1 MRKDFLRN
9 LIVIASLMVAC
20 VACAPLGAA
29 QTTHLAGQVIGD
41 LNKDSGFGGANVGAE
56 LSGAL
61 RLGKG
66 FAVVGQV
73 FGERAVKDFQDNGT
87 SIGLRAAGRAYVFPF
102 AYGEF
107 GYEQDGQY
115 NKTYVSV
122 GHSYFAGGGINVK
135 DRFQVGA
142 DYVSNDGTLA
152 QITRARVYSDVFI
165 GLSKHLDLKLSGE
178 GEFRQVNADLPT
190 KQALDPR
197 NFGGQGLRV
206 SVGLSL
212 R

>member
-9 LIVIASLMVAC
+9 LIVVVALVVS
-20 VACAPLGAA
+20 VAAFAPLGSA
-29 QTTHLAGQVIGD
+29 QQTHLAGQIFGEA
-41 LNKDSGFGGANVGAE
+41 NKDSGFGGANVGAG

-73 FGERAVKDFQDNGT
+73 TGERAVKDFQSNGT
-87 SIGLRAAGRAYVFPF
+87 NIGLRAAGRAYLFPF

-107 GYEQDGQY
+107 GYNQDGQY
-115 NKTYVSV
+115 NKSYVSV
-122 GHSYFAGGGINVK
+122 GHSYFAGGGFNIK
-135 DRFQVGA
+135 DRFIIGA
-142 DYVSNDGTLA
+142 NYVSNDGTVA
-152 QITRARVYSDVFI
+152 QVTRARVYSDVFI

-178 GEFRQVNADLPT
+178 GEFRQVNVGLLPP
-190 KQALDPR
+190 QSLDPR

-206 SVGLSL
+206 GVGLAL
-212 R
+212 K